1 MEEAIRA
8 YIDAYNAKDVP
19 AMLALLADDIVFEN
33 VSNTSGTTSTASKQE
48 FEALAQQSVGFFTE
62 RRQLIRFAVLS
73 AEAAAIEI
81 DYYATLAHDLPNGL
95 KAGEQLCLR
104 GVSVFEWR
112 SGKFTRIS
120 DYS

>member
-8 YIDAYNAKDVP
+8 YVDAYNAKDIP
-19 AMLALLADDIVFEN
+19 AMLALLAEDIVFEN

-62 RRQLIRFAVLS
+62 RRQLIRFAVIS
-73 AEAAAIEI
+73 IEAAAIEI
-81 DYYATLAHDLPNGL
+81 DYQATLAHDLPNGL
-95 KAGEQLCLR
+95 RAGEQLQLR
-104 GVSVFEWR
+104 GVSVFEQR
-112 SGKFTRIS
+112 NGKFTRIS